1 MPAIA
6 ISENVAAELDL
17 QKYEDFNDIEDGEF
31 FDWVSEPGRYLA
43 KCLKVDSQD
52 DGTHKPSENLLFKVV
67 GGTHKTQNG
76 KMFMER
82 IYHTAIDRLLK
93 LGKRLSNVPDV
104 WDETKHAEFVEAMQ
118 SGEPANGPDFA
129 PCLDREFVIVLKKDK
144 DKQTGKESIRMDYV
158 GMFSADDERVKDF
171 VAGVRGESGGGVDSN
186 GGAPAEKAA
195 ATPAAKTAAKNPPAK
210 GTAGKPP
217 ARTAASV
224 NSL

>member
-1 MPAIA
+1 MSAIA

-17 QKYEDFNDIEDGEF
+17 QKYESYDDIEDGEF

-43 KCLKVDSQD
+43 KCLKVDSKD

-67 GGTHKTQNG
+67 GGTHANQNG

-118 SGEPANGPDFA
+118 NQEPANGPDFG
-129 PCLDREFVIVLKKDK
+129 PCKDREFVIVLKKDK

-171 VAGVRGESGGGVDSN
+171 VAGVRGGGSVSETV
-186 GGAPAEKAA
+186 APATTAA
-195 ATPAAKTAAKNPPAK
+195 ASPAAKPSTKP
-210 GTAGKPP
+210 AGKPAAGKP
-217 ARTAASV
+217 SARTAA
-224 NSL
+224 NTTSL